1 MKIEIN
7 EKENLFVIS
16 PEKKISTADIKKL
29 VEKMNGYINAHDAI
43 PSLVIVIESAPMW
56 ESFDALKSHISF
68 IHERQKIVPKVAFVT
83 DSVLLS
89 LAHPLADVLTGAK
102 IRRFKTDAL
111 DDAMNWA
118 AMEEDHP
125 GAITEM
131 ERFPRDVIPLRFSGL
146 FTWKDYTDSLVPL
159 IDAAAKDHEK
169 LKLLCVLDQY
179 FDGYSAGAMWDDMR
193 FGFSHLTTFSKLA
206 LVTDIDWIRKSAKL
220 FGGLMPTEV
229 MVFDVEDLD
238 DAKKWIVT

>member
-1 MKIEIN
+1 MKIEIK

-16 PEKKISTADIKKL
+16 PEGKISKDDIEGL
-29 VEKMNGYINAHDAI
+29 VGKMNSYINDHDRV
-43 PSLVIVIESAPMW
+43 PSLVIVTESTPMW

-89 LAHPLADVLTGAK
+89 LAHPLADVFTGAK

-111 DDAMNWA
+111 DDAQNWA

-125 GAITEM
+125 GAITALEG
-131 ERFPRDVIPLRFSGL
+131 FPSDVIALRFSGL
-146 FTWKDYTDSLVPL
+146 ITSKDYTDSLVPM
-159 IDAAAKDHEK
+159 IDAAAEKHDK

-206 LVTDIDWIRKSAKL
+206 LVTDIDWIRNSAKL
-220 FGGLMPTEV
+220 FGSLMPTEV

-238 DAKKWIVT
+238 DAKKWINT

>member
-1 MKIEIN
+1 MKIEIK

-16 PEKKISTADIKKL
+16 PEGKISKDDIERL
-29 VEKMNGYINAHDAI
+29 VGKMNSYINERDRV
-43 PSLVIVIESAPMW
+43 PSLVIVTESAPMW

-89 LAHPLADVLTGAK
+89 LAHPLADVFTGAK

-111 DDAMNWA
+111 DDALNWA

-125 GAITEM
+125 GAITAM
-131 ERFPRDVIPLRFSGL
+131 EGFPGDVIALRFSGL
-146 FTWKDYTDSLVPL
+146 ITSKDYTDSLVPL
-159 IDAAAKDHEK
+159 IEGAAKNHDK

-179 FDGYSAGAMWDDMR
+179 FDGYSAGAMWDDVR

-206 LVTDIDWIRKSAKL
+206 LVTDIDWIRKSTKL
-220 FGGLMPTEV
+220 FGSLMPTEV
-229 MVFDVEDLD
+229 MVFDVEDLE

>member
-1 MKIEIN
+1 MKIEIK
-7 EKENLFVIS
+7 EKENLIVIS
-16 PEKKISTADIKKL
+16 PEGVISKTDIEGL
-29 VEKMNGYINAHDAI
+29 VDKMNSYINERGQV
-43 PSLVIVIESAPMW
+43 PSLVIVTTTAPMW
-56 ESFDALKSHISF
+56 DSFDALKSHISF

-89 LAHPLADVLTGAK
+89 LAHPLADVFTGAK
-102 IRRFKTDAL
+102 IRRFKADAL

-118 AMEEDHP
+118 AMAEDHP

-131 ERFPRDVIPLRFSGL
+131 EGFPRDVIALSFSGL
-146 FTWKDYTDSLVPL
+146 ITSKDYTDSLIPL
-159 IDAAAKDHEK
+159 IDAAAKEHDK

-220 FGGLMPTEV
+220 FGSLMPTEV
-229 MVFDVEDLD
+229 MVFDVDDLD
-238 DAKKWIVT
+238 DAKNWIVT